1 MSISQFCSDL
11 GATLKSCVKIAVS
24 SRYASIKRCGDSR
37 PLVVMG
43 NGPSLRK
50 VLDDRPEC
58 LKSAALLSVNFAA
71 NAPEFFELKPEYYVL
86 ADGVFFTP
94 DANNAALVKLYEAF
108 SAIDWPMTL
117 IVPHNYRHRLP
128 QCIAANKNIKVSTIN
143 AVGLE
148 GFEWFQN
155 LTYSHRIGMPRPRNV
170 LIVSIV
176 AGMWLGYKEMYIIGA
191 DHSWMQTIAV
201 DEQNRV
207 ISVQPHFYKDSASEQ
222 KRVNAVYS
230 NLHLHD
236 IINSFYIAFRSYHRI
251 LAWANKRGVAIYNS
265 TPDSFIDAFP
275 RRPLPGTL

>member
-1 MSISQFCSDL
+1 
-11 GATLKSCVKIAVS
+11 
-24 SRYASIKRCGDSR
+24 
-37 PLVVMG
+37 
-43 NGPSLRK
+43 
-50 VLDDRPEC
+50 
-58 LKSAALLSVNFAA
+58 
-71 NAPEFFELKPEYYVL
+71 
-86 ADGVFFTP
+86 
-94 DANNAALVKLYEAF
+94 
-108 SAIDWPMTL
+108 
-117 IVPHNYRHRLP
+117 
-128 QCIAANKNIKVSTIN
+128 
-143 AVGLE
+143 
-148 GFEWFQN
+148 
-155 LTYSHRIGMPRPRNV
+155 MPRPRNV